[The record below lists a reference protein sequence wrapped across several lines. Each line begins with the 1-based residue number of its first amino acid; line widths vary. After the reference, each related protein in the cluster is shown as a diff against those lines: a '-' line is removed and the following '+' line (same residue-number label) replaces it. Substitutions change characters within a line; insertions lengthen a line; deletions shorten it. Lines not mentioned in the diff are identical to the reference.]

1 MAFISQEEKKI
12 VLGQIKPILTKYG
25 LKGTLSVS
33 HRSKLVLTISCGKID
48 FITNYNEGTE
58 RNDRYLAKRDYI
70 EVNEY
75 HYKNVLTGNALN
87 ALVELFSA
95 MRMPGW
101 KEESDIMSDYFNISY
116 YISLTIG
123 TYNKPYRVIP

>member
-75 HYKNVLTGNALN
+75 HYKNVFTDDALN

-95 MRMPGW
+95 MRMSGW
-101 KEESDIMSDYFNISY
+101 KDESDIMSDYFNISY

-123 TYNKPYRVIP
+123 TYNKPYRVIA